1 MSPDEKNKTSK
12 SRINEIDSLYNTST
26 EVTSNNLRTVLG
38 SSADF
43 SYRTVLI
50 RDNPALPA
58 TLTYMAGLTDSKLI
72 NDNILKPLAQEKQF
86 DSCKTEAEAA
96 RLISLGKVYS
106 SSIKVRTN
114 LKDLTDDILA
124 GSTAVILND
133 VKTAFTFETKGD
145 LNRAIAEPTGENAI
159 KGAKDSFIE
168 NLRTNTALCRK
179 RLATPYLSI
188 EEFTVGKQ
196 TKTVIAMLY
205 LKNTTDTKLV
215 DEVRQRLKTIDIDRV
230 FSPGTIE
237 EFIIDNKYSTFP
249 QILYTERP
257 DKFCANITDGRVGI
271 IIDGLPITYVVPGTL
286 LQFLQTQ
293 DDYSYQFIVGS
304 TLRLL
309 RFIAMFITLV
319 LPGFYITITTFH
331 PEMLP
336 SELAFSIVAAK
347 EGVPFP
353 MFVEVL
359 ILLVAFEILL
369 EAGLR
374 MPKAVGQTVS
384 IVGALVVGQAAVEAK
399 LVSPATV
406 IIVAITVIAG
416 FTMPTQDFSNALRL
430 WRFLFVILSSFMGIF
445 GLTYGLIL
453 LLHQWC
459 RLESFGVPYLDPFVA
474 NEDEQLQDTVFRFP
488 MRTMKKRPSSLN
500 PLNKKRME

>member
-1 MSPDEKNKTSK
+1 MSPNEKNASK
-12 SRINEIDSLYNTST
+12 PRVNEVDSLYNTTT
-26 EVTSNNLRTVLG
+26 EVASDTLRSILG
-38 SSADF
+38 INADF
-43 SYRTVLI
+43 SIRMLLI
-50 RDNPALPA
+50 RNNPKLPV
-58 TLTYMAGLTDSKLI
+58 TLAYIDGMVDSNLI
-72 NDNILKPLAQEKQF
+72 NDSILKPLAQDMHF
-86 DSCKTEAEAA
+86 ASCKTETDAVA
-96 RLISLGKVYS
+96 LISTGIIYS
-106 SSIKVRTN
+106 SSIKVRSN
-114 LKDLTDDILA
+114 MKDLTDDILE
-124 GSTAVILND
+124 GHTAIIFNNA
-133 VKTAFTFETKGD
+133 KIAFTFEAKSA
-145 LNRAIAEPTGENAI
+145 LSRAISEPTGENAI

-168 NLRTNTALCRK
+168 NVRTNTALCRK
-179 RLATPYLSI
+179 KLASPYLCL
-188 EEFTVGKQ
+188 EEFIVGKQ

-205 LKNTTDTKLV
+205 LKNITNEKLV
-215 DEVRQRLKTIDIDRV
+215 NEVRKRLEAIDIDSV

-237 EFIIDNKYSTFP
+237 EYIVDNKYSSFP

-257 DKFCANITDGRVGI
+257 DKFCANISDGRVGI
-271 IIDGLPITYVVPGTL
+271 IIDGLPITYIIPGTL
-286 LQFLQTQ
+286 LQFMQTQ

-304 TLRLL
+304 TLRFL
-309 RFIAMFITLV
+309 RFITMLITLV

-359 ILLVAFEILL
+359 ILLIAFEILL

-406 IIVAITVIAG
+406 IVVAITVIAG

-430 WRFLFVILSSFMGIF
+430 WRFFFVILSSYMGMF
-445 GLTYGLIL
+445 GLTFGLII
-453 LLHQWC
+453 LLHHWC
-459 RLESFGVPYLDPFVA
+459 SLESFGVPYLDPFVA
-474 NEDEQLQDTVFRFP
+474 NEDEQLQDTIFRFP
-488 MRTMKKRPSSLN
+488 TATMKNRPSSLN
-500 PLNKKRME
+500 PKNKKRME